1 MLKENDV
8 PEINQQKSSI
18 ILEWLNIDTTLREK
32 WIKKQPVN
40 LAKEDVI
47 GDLANS
53 NSGGGDKNL
62 NWYGFKKEWEEWTWM
77 CFTIK
82 ENRRLKK

>member
-1 MLKENDV
+1 MKKKMLKENDV

-18 ILEWLNIDTTLREK
+18 ILEWLNIDATLREK

-47 GDLANS
+47 GDLANI
-53 NSGGGDKNL
+53 NS
-62 NWYGFKKEWEEWTWM
+62 
-77 CFTIK
+77 
-82 ENRRLKK
+82 RRWR